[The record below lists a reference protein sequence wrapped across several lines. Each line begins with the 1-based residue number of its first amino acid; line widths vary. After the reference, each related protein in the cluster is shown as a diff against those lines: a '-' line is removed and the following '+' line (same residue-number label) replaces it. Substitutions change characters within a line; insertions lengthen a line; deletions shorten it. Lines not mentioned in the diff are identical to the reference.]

1 MYCQLTSLTKL
12 QEYFN
17 SYRDNL
23 PKWHDSKSRQVTIP
37 TWALTY
43 RRAQVHHTDSQAHRT
58 KLLHIQI
65 DLGLKDR
72 SQEV

>member
-12 QEYFN
+12 QEHFN
-17 SYRDNL
+17 TYRDNL
-23 PKWHDSKSRQVTIP
+23 SKCHESRQVTIP

-43 RRAQVHHTDSQAHRT
+43 RRAQVHHTDSQAHQT
-58 KLLHIQI
+58 KLLHMKI

-72 SQEV
+72 SQEA